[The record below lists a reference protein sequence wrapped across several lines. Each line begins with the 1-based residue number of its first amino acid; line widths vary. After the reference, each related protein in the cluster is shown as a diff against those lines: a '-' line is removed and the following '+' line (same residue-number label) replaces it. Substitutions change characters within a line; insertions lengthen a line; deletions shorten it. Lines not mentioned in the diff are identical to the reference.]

1 MFTDEV
7 SNALFIPMVSQEECI
22 GSLEVYRKVDT
33 RGGYDL
39 GGFSHEEHT
48 RLKSVTQV
56 IQVGIE
62 AII

>member
-39 GGFSHEEHT
+39 GGFSHEEQI

-56 IQVGIE
+56 I
-62 AII
+62 